1 MVHGPMWENPCGTNF
16 GHCGQHV
23 QVIWAS
29 CLWGEGVANNKGA
42 DQPVLLLNLISPFV
56 VRFFVMYHS

>member
-1 MVHGPMWENPCGTNF
+1 MGVACGTNF

-29 CLWGEGVANNKGA
+29 MRENMSCGGGGGENNKGT
-42 DQPVLLLNLISPFV
+42 DQPALLLSLISPFV